1 MLAVGACVDGGG
13 RDAWHDVAGAFAD
26 ETEHIEFRDHALHHG
41 KDRLIQGHVHHLA
54 LAAIDFPVAQRH
66 QRADHPPQG
75 GNRVPDGN
83 PGAHRR
89 AVIETGD
96 VAQAA
101 HRLAYGTEA
110 WLVFH
115 RPGLAKARQAHHHQ
129 ARVQRMQH
137 IPPQTKFFQ
146 HARAKVFDQDVG
158 LGQQA
163 LEDIAALG
171 VLEVEG
177 ERLLVAGLHEPP
189 QRGALVQLAPLAQRV
204 AAIGRFDLDHFGAE
218 FGTDTRGERP
228 GDQGTEFDNFKAGE
242 GFAGRRHGVSVA
254 VGQSRGF
261 ITRRFRRVLLRGMEG
276 ADGVDCATFFCTKPV
291 DHGPAV
297 HHLQVRI
304 ESHRP

>member
-1 MLAVGACVDGGG
+1 M
-13 RDAWHDVAGAFAD
+13 
-26 ETEHIEFRDHALHHG
+26 
-41 KDRLIQGHVHHLA
+41 
-54 LAAIDFPVAQRH
+54 AQRH
-66 QRADHPPQG
+66 QRADHPPQRG
-75 GNRVPDGN
+75 DRVADGDA
-83 PGAHRR
+83 GAYWR
-89 AVIETGD
+89 AVLEAGD
-96 VAQAA
+96 VAQPA
-101 HRLAYGTEA
+101 HRLAHRAEARLVLHRSGLTEA
-110 WLVFH
+110 
-115 RPGLAKARQAHHHQ
+115 GQAHHHQ
-129 ARVQRMQH
+129 LRVERVQH
-137 IPPQTKFFQ
+137 LPAEAELFQ
-146 HARAKVFDQDVG
+146 DAGAEVLDDDVR
-158 LGQQA
+158 LGHQL
-163 LEDIAALG
+163 LEDGLRLG
-171 VLEVEG
+171 MLEVEG
-177 ERLLVAGLHEPP
+177 QRLLVARLHEPP